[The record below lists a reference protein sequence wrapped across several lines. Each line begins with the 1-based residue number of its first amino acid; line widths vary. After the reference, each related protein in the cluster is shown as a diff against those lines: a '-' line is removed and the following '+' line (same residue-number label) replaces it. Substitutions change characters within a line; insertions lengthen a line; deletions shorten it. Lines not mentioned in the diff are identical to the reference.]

1 MSFSDWKGKKPATAP
16 TVTGLEVNENHR
28 KGNATMNSSVALK
41 DDFVKTM
48 SSKQIADVVDSRHD
62 SVKRTIERLAE
73 KGIISFT
80 PMVETSHEGAGAR
93 PVEVYQVNER
103 DSYIVVAQL
112 CPEFTAKLVDYWQA
126 TKNLIPT
133 LQATIKPSQI
143 SGAFRSCMA
152 IAKLAGLTGN
162 QAILSADKA
171 TKKLIGESPL
181 ALLEITHLH
190 APVQEISLT
199 PTQIGELLRTPVS
212 ARKVNIL
219 LESLDYQVKT
229 GDQWLPTEKGKPF
242 SEVLDTGKKH
252 SDGTPVKQLK
262 WYQSI
267 VACLDM
273 EKAA

>member
-1 MSFSDWKGKKPATAP
+1 MS
-16 TVTGLEVNENHR
+16 LEESKNPNGGNRQGFEVVNENPT
-28 KGNATMNSSVALK
+28 KGNATMTSLALK
-41 DDFVKTM
+41 DNFVKTM
-48 SSKQIADVVDSRHD
+48 SSKQIADVVGSRHD

-103 DSYIVVAQL
+103 DSYVVVAQL

-133 LQATIKPSQI
+133 LQSNIKPSQI

-190 APVQEISLT
+190 APVQEQVFT
-199 PTQIGELLRTPVS
+199 PTQIGEMLNPKLS
-212 ARKVNIL
+212 GQKVNKL
-219 LESLDYQVKT
+219 LAELGYQVKE
-229 GDQWLPTEKGKPF
+229 GEFWLMTEKGK
-242 SEVLDTGKKH
+242 SLGELMDTQKRH

-267 VACLDM
+267 VACLEM

>member
-1 MSFSDWKGKKPATAP
+1 MSLEEGKNPNGGNRQGFEA
-16 TVTGLEVNENHR
+16 VNVNQP
-28 KGNATMNSSVALK
+28 KGNATMTSLALNTN
-41 DDFVKTM
+41 FVKTM

-62 SVKRTIERLAE
+62 HVKRSIERLVE
-73 KGIISFT
+73 KGVIVQP
-80 PMVETSHEGAGAR
+80 PMEDEQFFDKLGRPRVES
-93 PVEVYQVNER
+93 VYKVNER
-103 DSYIVVAQL
+103 DSYVVVAQL

-133 LQATIKPSQI
+133 LQSNIKPSQI

-190 APVQEISLT
+190 APVQEASLT
-199 PTQIGELLRTPVS
+199 PTQIGEMLQNKLS
-212 ARKVNIL
+212 ARKVNLL
-219 LESLDYQVKT
+219 LEKLGYQVKN
-229 GDQWLPTEKGKPF
+229 GDLWLPTPSGEKY
-242 SEVLDTGKKH
+242 SEFLDAGKKH

-267 VACLDM
+267 VTCLNM
-273 EKAA
+273 EKVA

>member
-1 MSFSDWKGKKPATAP
+1 MS
-16 TVTGLEVNENHR
+16 LEESKNPNGCSRQGFEVVNANQP
-28 KGNATMNSSVALK
+28 KGNATMTSLALK
-41 DDFVKTM
+41 DSFVKTM
-48 SSKQIADVVDSRHD
+48 SSKQIADVVNSRHD

-73 KGIISFT
+73 KGVISQPPLVDGEKSANGIIEKLY
-80 PMVETSHEGAGAR
+80 M
-93 PVEVYQVNER
+93 VNER
-103 DSYIVVAQL
+103 DSYVVVAQL

-190 APVQEISLT
+190 APVQEQVFT
-199 PTQIGELLRTPVS
+199 PTQIGEMLNPKLS
-212 ARKVNIL
+212 GQKVNKLIAEL
-219 LESLDYQVKT
+219 GYQVKE
-229 GDQWLPTEKGKPF
+229 GEFWLMTEKGK
-242 SEVLDTGKKH
+242 SLGELMDTQKRH

-267 VACLDM
+267 VACLEM